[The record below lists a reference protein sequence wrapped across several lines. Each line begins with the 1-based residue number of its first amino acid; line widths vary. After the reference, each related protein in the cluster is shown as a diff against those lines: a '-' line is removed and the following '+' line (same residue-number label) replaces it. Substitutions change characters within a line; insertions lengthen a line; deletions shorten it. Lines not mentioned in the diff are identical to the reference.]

1 MLRYPNLAEE
11 HGSEP
16 CQCRFKS
23 DSEYQP
29 HSTDFRPGQKYGGR
43 FGPSAHPSPNTGA
56 ESQGLSGETGSIPNA
71 HPNSKNPRTRGKR
84 MIAALQHPKPAQAT
98 QLHIVRRAG
107 TELRFPFL
115 WRIPRIH
122 PSHARYLRPT
132 HQRNLG
138 MGGEDG
144 ESRTTVN
151 RLPSGESVQI

>member
-1 MLRYPNLAEE
+1 MLRYPNLVEE

-29 HSTDFRPGQKYGGR
+29 HSTDFRSGQKYGGR
-43 FGPSAHPSPNTGA
+43 LDPSAHPSPNYGA

-71 HPNSKNPRTRGKR
+71 HPSTKNPPTRGKR
-84 MIAALQHPKPAQAT
+84 MTAALQHPQPAQTT
-98 QLHIVRRAG
+98 QLKLVRRAG
-107 TELRFPFL
+107 KELRFPFL
-115 WRIPRIH
+115 WRNPRIH
-122 PSHARYLRPT
+122 AAQARYSRPI
-132 HQRNLG
+132 QARNSR

-151 RLPSGESVQI
+151 RLPSGKSVQI